1 MSQEDANK
9 SYVEHVRDEFRREE
23 NRYKEKIETLSMEYQ
38 DLRQLC
44 VKHYNTIL
52 DLEAVIFGLK
62 RDLEDEINL
71 KNIQI
76 RINADKTAQIE
87 ELNGILRKTR
97 E

>member
-9 SYVEHVRDEFRREE
+9 SYVEHVRDEFRQEE

-52 DLEAVIFGLK
+52 DLESVIFGLK

-87 ELNGILRKTR
+87 ELNEILRKTR

>member
-9 SYVEHVRDEFRREE
+9 SYVEHVRDEFRQEE

-52 DLEAVIFGLK
+52 DLESVIFGLK

-71 KNIQI
+71 NTWVEA
-76 RINADKTAQIE
+76 NAQPD
-87 ELNGILRKTR
+87 G
-97 E
+97 